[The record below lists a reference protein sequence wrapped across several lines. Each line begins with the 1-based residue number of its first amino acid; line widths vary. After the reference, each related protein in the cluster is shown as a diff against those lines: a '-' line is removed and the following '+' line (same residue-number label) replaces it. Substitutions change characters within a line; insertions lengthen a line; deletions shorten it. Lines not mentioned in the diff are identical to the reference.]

1 MDREKNT
8 DGTSAAPETTDGKMP
23 GKIFSGD
30 AARTGGC
37 AATGKVTG
45 NTAERAAGTIS
56 GNAAGK
62 KTREATE
69 KAGKRA
75 GGGSAATPAANAA
88 ERSGGNA
95 AGEEFEELFARLAR
109 SEFRSRFR
117 LGAAEAAYAERKG
130 AETLRR
136 HAEDFVRTRLAPAV
150 IPNDGR
156 QMPMRGH
163 PVFIAQHATACC
175 CRKCLEKWHRI
186 PAGRELS
193 AAEQRY
199 VVAVLMA
206 WIGRQPLRQTGTN
219 RPVR

>member
-23 GKIFSGD
+23 GRIFSGD
-30 AARTGGC
+30 AART
-37 AATGKVTG
+37 
-45 NTAERAAGTIS
+45 
-56 GNAAGK
+56 
-62 KTREATE
+62 
-69 KAGKRA
+69 
-75 GGGSAATPAANAA
+75 
-88 ERSGGNA
+88 GGNA
-95 AGEEFEELFARLAR
+95 AGEEFEEL
-109 SEFRSRFR
+109 
-117 LGAAEAAYAERKG
+117 
-130 AETLRR
+130 
-136 HAEDFVRTRLAPAV
+136 LAPAV

-156 QMPMRGH
+156 QTPMRGH

-206 WIGRQPLRQTGTN
+206 WIGRQPLRQAGTN